1 MKVKDDIIKAH
12 LNLTAVLQ
20 NLEDLVQFDDD
31 MAALTKSWNTSLQ
44 FSVFRGPKAYVEFK
58 NGSCRVQKGSHSN
71 PTAKLFFFSPAH
83 LNRMF
88 AGNGTPIPLKGL
100 SKLRFLIKEFSKLT
114 DKLEYYLTP
123 SDDRLKST
131 KYLELNTRFTLNTA
145 VFAVK
150 ELVRL
155 DPIAKT
161 VASHMSNGR
170 VLMKI
175 MPHGPSVHLDFQNGN
190 ALVKKGDTE
199 QPMAC
204 IFMQDV
210 RVANDFLNGKLD
222 AFTAVAAGNV
232 LIKGQIPMVDSISLI
247 LDRVPL
253 YLK

>member
-1 MKVKDDIIKAH
+1 MIYDIIKAN

-31 MAALTKSWNTSLQ
+31 MAALTKHWDTSLQ
-44 FSVFRGPKAYVEFK
+44 FTVFRGPKAFVRFK
-58 NGSCRVQKGSHSN
+58 NGRCRVQQGNHSN
-71 PTAKLFFFSPAH
+71 PSLKLFFFSPAH

-88 AGNGTPIPLKGL
+88 AGNGTPIPLKGFT
-100 SKLRFLIKEFSKLT
+100 KLKFLIKEFSKLT

-123 SDDRLKST
+123 SDKRLQVT

-161 VASHMSNGR
+161 VASHIGNGR
-170 VLMKI
+170 MLIKI
-175 MPHGPSVHLDFQNGN
+175 MPHGPSIHLDFQNGDVF
-190 ALVKKGDTE
+190 VKKGDTVR
-199 QPMAC
+199 PMAC
-204 IFMQDV
+204 IFMQNV

-222 AFTAVAAGNV
+222 AFTAIASGNV
-232 LIKGQIPMVDSISLI
+232 LIKGQIPMIDSISLI
-247 LDRVPL
+247 LDRIPL